1 MRQMNDVELEPE
13 ERELLKAVESGKYE
27 SVMTD
32 ARQDD
37 WKAYARRT
45 VKENLDAERNDP
57 LTDMTESGS
66 VQQFKS
72 EALALFRLAG
82 CRLRRWV

>member
-13 ERELLKAVESGKYE
+13 ERELLGAVENGKYE

-32 ARQDD
+32 ARRDEL
-37 WKAYARRT
+37 KAYARRT
-45 VKENLDAERNDP
+45 LRQNLDAEWNDS

-66 VQQFKS
+66 VQ
-72 EALALFRLAG
+72 
-82 CRLRRWV
+82 

>member
-1 MRQMNDVELEPE
+1 MRQIYDVELEPE

-37 WKAYARRT
+37 LKAYARRT
-45 VKENLDAERNDP
+45 VKENLDAERNDS
-57 LTDMTESGS
+57 LIDMTKSGS
-66 VQQFKS
+66 V
-72 EALALFRLAG
+72 E
-82 CRLRRWV
+82 